1 MQQVQNLKSAFANMP
16 RSQDL
21 TLMQANGGHPML
33 ALYTHGVPNSANFNM
48 QLGAGV
54 KMYVKIADNEAD
66 AVGCCVITHVPCN
79 INCLW
84 GVLKVDINSFFFWHN
99 QPIYTVVCPV
109 FFFASLSSLPP
120 STLFLLV
127 YRVFKPCILT
137 H

>member
-54 KMYVKIADNEAD
+54 KMYVK
-66 AVGCCVITHVPCN
+66 
-79 INCLW
+79 
-84 GVLKVDINSFFFWHN
+84 
-99 QPIYTVVCPV
+99 
-109 FFFASLSSLPP
+109 
-120 STLFLLV
+120 LLTM
-127 YRVFKPCILT
+127 RQMQ
-137 H
+137 